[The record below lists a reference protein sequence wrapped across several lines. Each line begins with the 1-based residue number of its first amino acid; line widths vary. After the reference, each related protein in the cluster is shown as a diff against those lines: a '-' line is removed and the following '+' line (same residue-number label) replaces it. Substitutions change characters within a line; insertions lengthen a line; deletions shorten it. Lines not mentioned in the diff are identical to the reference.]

1 MNNFELTSITLISN
15 NRIAGYFRDALT
27 VEIWNLDSLT
37 MLEKLNK
44 ENIEFI
50 DDLNYYRYDDSVT
63 KILEYKEELIVLYH
77 KGFSHDSFDSEF
89 EFEMLNNYYLCIWSL
104 KTYQLITTIPKFS
117 TDNKIYLINDSII
130 SYYLDT
136 IYKFNIDFCDTTQNF
151 IVEPTLI
158 INEEDY
164 NNFRI
169 NTSMILKDDNIMFI
183 TNDNQTFVYDTK
195 LNGLVKKTN
204 KFNVIGK
211 TFRNWLILKNFN
223 QLTVYSY

>member
-211 TFRNWLILKNFN
+211 AFRNWLILQNFN